1 MKRIALTIFVCAVVV
16 AACAPRQ
23 AVIETGVSATLTAMA
38 PTSVLP
44 AGRATSTP
52 APIVQ
57 PPTATPAASLAP
69 TTDPQ
74 PSATEAAT
82 PAPAAT
88 QGAIGSPAPTT
99 APGLPALGA
108 PIFADP
114 FDVPGPWAVG
124 DTDDSTVTVSGGV
137 LTYIQKAPGSFSFR
151 IIGRQGAD
159 YFTQVTTTLPR
170 GCGAGDKFGLMFRVQ
185 DTDNYY
191 VYMIDCDGRYRL
203 ARYGSGASTSV
214 VDWTRSSA
222 IKRGRNA
229 VNKLA
234 VLAKGNDLALYV
246 NDTPL
251 TTATESVYAD
261 GRFGLWVGSNVTN
274 NLTVA
279 FDDLEVYSLP

>member
-1 MKRIALTIFVCAVVV
+1 
-16 AACAPRQ
+16 
-23 AVIETGVSATLTAMA
+23 
-38 PTSVLP
+38 
-44 AGRATSTP
+44 
-52 APIVQ
+52 
-57 PPTATPAASLAP
+57 
-69 TTDPQ
+69 
-74 PSATEAAT
+74 
-82 PAPAAT
+82 
-88 QGAIGSPAPTT
+88 
-99 APGLPALGA
+99 LGA

-137 LTYIQKAPGSFSFR
+137 LTHIQKAPGSFSFR
-151 IIGRQGAD
+151 SIGRQGAD
-159 YFTQVTTTLPR
+159 YFAQVTTTLPK

-214 VDWTRSSA
+214 VDWTQSSA
-222 IKRGRNA
+222 IKRGKNA

-234 VLAKGNDLALYV
+234 VLAKGNSLALYV

-251 TTATESVYAD
+251 TTATESMYAD
-261 GRFGLWVGSNVTN
+261 GRFGLWVGSNITN
-274 NLTVA
+274 NLTIV

>member
-1 MKRIALTIFVCAVVV
+1 MIIVCAVFI

-44 AGRATSTP
+44 VGRATSTP

-57 PPTATPAASLAP
+57 PPTATPAALLAP
-69 TTDPQ
+69 TTGPQ
-74 PSATEAAT
+74 PSATDAPQAGT

-88 QGAIGSPAPTT
+88 QEAIGSPAPTT

-124 DTDDSTVTVSGGV
+124 DTDDSAVTVSGGV

-159 YFTQVTTTLPR
+159 HFAQVTTTLPK

-214 VDWTRSSA
+214 VDWTQSSA
-222 IKRGRNA
+222 IKRGKNA

-234 VLAKGNDLALYV
+234 VLAKGNSLALYV

-251 TTATESVYAD
+251 TTATESMYAD
-261 GRFGLWVGSNVTN
+261 GRFGLWVGSNITN
-274 NLTVA
+274 NLTIV